1 MHIRSSKFF
10 LKKKS
15 FSDCH
20 SNLTYA
26 MNSLQEKGLIGGGK
40 FEMNKQPD
48 SFVTGD
54 RVPSS
59 GIYSVEHTAHQLFA
73 EVAMFQGEV
82 SPRCAHCSSA
92 VTFRRVRAFP
102 GLDIAG
108 VPTFRVPL
116 TELQEL

>member
-1 MHIRSSKFF
+1 MHIRLSKFF

-26 MNSLQEKGLIGGGK
+26 MNSLQEKCLIGGGK

-59 GIYSVEHTAHQLFA
+59 GIYSVEHIAHQLFA

-82 SPRCAHCSSA
+82 FSRCAHCSSA
-92 VTFRRVRAFP
+92 VTFRRVRAF
-102 GLDIAG
+102 
-108 VPTFRVPL
+108 
-116 TELQEL
+116 